1 MLHGCCEAIRFTLV
15 FVIQRNI
22 DAQAVISSCNM
33 QEAVVS
39 LWDWDPNVA
48 GIQYDDFL
56 GR

>member
-1 MLHGCCEAIRFTLV
+1 MVAVKQFVTLV